1 MGGLKKLDG
10 WVRDC
15 LGFLVA
21 WIWIALIAT
30 AMTAAIATITLA
42 QTSGTA
48 TESEPAAGGNASP
61 VQDTS
66 GTEDDTSVETD
77 LPARPAT
84 PGAVEEE
91 IQSRFNDLRSELLDD
106 RAEYIDWWLVVIAI

>member
-1 MGGLKKLDG
+1 MRVLNKLEG

-15 LGFLVA
+15 LGFLVV

-30 AMTAAIATITLA
+30 AMTVAIATITLA

-48 TESEPAAGGNASP
+48 IESEPAAGGNVSP

-66 GTEDDTSVETD
+66 GTADDTSVETD
-77 LPARPAT
+77 PPVRT
-84 PGAVEEE
+84 KIHSNENHYRDIGGR
-91 IQSRFNDLRSELLDD
+91 QT
-106 RAEYIDWWLVVIAI
+106 